1 MKPKSLKRKHLKRS
15 KINTKKRSN
24 KRVMRG
30 CSMKGGNS
38 DFNVPIS
45 KFYPL
50 NDLKVDVQRNSEFDN
65 GLKVGGG
72 YRKKQRYSRKYLKG
86 GAVYGLTPLEYSSP
100 VNSSP
105 IVQPIMNKFT
115 DQNPYLV

>member
-15 KINTKKRSN
+15 RINTKKRTN
-24 KRVMRG
+24 KRVL
-30 CSMKGGNS
+30 KGGNS

-72 YRKKQRYSRKYLKG
+72 YRKKHRYSRKYLKG
-86 GAVYGLTPLEYSSP
+86 GAIYGLTPLAYSSP